1 MEDFYTDNGEMSPI
15 SNRFNYNIIVQN
27 ERRKTM
33 ISWIKSLIHKKKA
46 PEIPMRK
53 FRVKILYNNDEM
65 LPYTITD
72 ARGKD
77 AEEAAKNAIEIIA
90 DIGYFGMTPR
100 DKVIARL
107 RAVEIEEIFEEN
119 KTAAF

>member
-1 MEDFYTDNGEMSPI
+1 
-15 SNRFNYNIIVQN
+15 
-27 ERRKTM
+27 M
-33 ISWIKSLIHKKKA
+33 ISWIKSLIHKNKA
-46 PEIPMRK
+46 TEIPMRK

-77 AEEAAKNAIEIIA
+77 AEEAAKNAIEVIA
-90 DIGYFGMTPR
+90 DIGYFGLTPR